1 METPRQ
7 DGGIGRYTLLPHTT
21 KRKITT
27 NLKTKYNQNCQKTEL
42 YGSLMNKELKKKD
55 SFRLVGGAE
64 MHRWG
69 GDDPRQG
76 GSWRTRQTRQWLVDQ
91 VFPHLHVAN
100 QEEQL
105 GSETDRATQGS
116 RVGK

>member
-1 METPRQ
+1 M
-7 DGGIGRYTLLPHTT
+7 GRYTLPTQR
-21 KRKITT
+21 RKTT
-27 NLKTKYNQNCQKTEL
+27 NLKTKNNQNCQKFEL
-42 YGSLMNKELKKKD
+42 YGSPTIKELKKKD

-64 MHRWG
+64 MDRWG
-69 GDDPRQG
+69 RDDPWQG

-105 GSETDRATQGS
+105 GSETDCTIQGS
-116 RVGK
+116 SMRK